1 MTIIETFN
9 LTKRFGPQVAVE
21 DLTLKV
27 ERGEV
32 FGFLG
37 PNGGG
42 KTTTIRILS
51 GIISPSSGHAVVAG
65 YRTDRQVE
73 LLHEKIGLLT
83 EVPGFYDRLSAWQNL
98 EFYARF
104 YRRLSKNPAVRVEQS
119 LRLVDLWDRRGER
132 VGRFSKGM
140 KQRLALA
147 RALLPESEVLFLD
160 EPTAGL
166 DPENAEEIRA
176 LVARLGAE
184 GKTIFLSTHNLAEAE
199 RLCHRIAIIRT
210 RLIAMDRPENLR
222 KLLHSFTVVIELEEI
237 TVAVLEAMGRMPF
250 VKDWQQQGRRL
261 VIQLDGTGKE
271 LPDLVREIVQSGG
284 KIIRVME
291 KERSLEQV
299 YLNLMRGKE
308 KRR

>member
-1 MTIIETFN
+1 
-9 LTKRFGPQVAVE
+9 
-21 DLTLKV
+21 V

-73 LLHEKIGLLT
+73 LLHEEIGLLT

-119 LRLVDLWDRRGER
+119 LRLVHLWDRREER

-176 LVARLGAE
+176 LIARLGAE

-222 KLLHSFTVVIELEEI
+222 KLLHSFTAVIELEEI
-237 TVAVLEAMGRMPF
+237 TVAVLETMGRMPF

-261 VIQLDGTGKE
+261 VIQLDGAGKE